1 MEQTKSE
8 ESSVETATEAPS
20 RRRTNRRRTVQPA
33 ATQRK
38 RRRRIV
44 IGTASAAAVVVA
56 WGGYV
61 AYEAT
66 QIKLNLEEAAEF
78 ATQTKDALLAGNS
91 EEAVRSA
98 DDAARYAGRAKDA
111 TDSVSWRI
119 AAAIP
124 GIGGP
129 FDTTR
134 QISDVVQGLASD
146 VLRPAVEAG
155 SALSPDQLLLDGA
168 RIDLTGL
175 RDAAPVLAETA
186 AAADELAVR
195 ASEIDSTFVSQI
207 DGPRQELVGQTTD
220 LSSLLGNV
228 STAAEIAPAM
238 LGADGPRSYFIG
250 FQTNAEARGTGG
262 LLGGFGELHA
272 VDGAVRVDELA
283 SNRELSLAGRQGI
296 DLGPDFERQ
305 YGQSRPTT
313 DFRNSNASSHFPYAA
328 QIWRSLWAQESG
340 TQVDGVIATDPVAL
354 SYVLKVVGPV
364 VMPDGE
370 KVTADNVVELTESTA
385 YTRFGTDN
393 NARKQYL
400 QNIAGKVVERM
411 TGKISQPQALLEALG
426 RAASEGR
433 LAVWS
438 SQPDEQD
445 VLADT
450 PLGHIVPDD
459 DAPYAGVVVN
469 NLGGNKLDYYLQ
481 REIDYTADSCSGDT
495 RATTVKVR
503 LTNTLPPGDYTKYV
517 AGMFDNPMGAPA
529 GTNLTNLSLVATQG
543 AKLGKVTVDGKPAFA
558 FTGAERGHP
567 VFDLQFPIPQGKTV
581 EVVYQLT
588 EPASA
593 KAPVVPVQPLVDAPT
608 LKVDVPACKR

>member
-44 IGTASAAAVVVA
+44 IGTASAAAVAVA

-207 DGPRQELVGQTTD
+207 DGPRQDSWGRPRTCRHCSATYRPRRRSRPRCSAPMGPAAT
-220 LSSLLGNV
+220 SS
-228 STAAEIAPAM
+228 
-238 LGADGPRSYFIG
+238 D
-250 FQTNAEARGTGG
+250 
-262 LLGGFGELHA
+262 
-272 VDGAVRVDELA
+272 
-283 SNRELSLAGRQGI
+283 
-296 DLGPDFERQ
+296 
-305 YGQSRPTT
+305 SRPTP
-313 DFRNSNASSHFPYAA
+313 RLAEP
-328 QIWRSLWAQESG
+328 
-340 TQVDGVIATDPVAL
+340 
-354 SYVLKVVGPV
+354 
-364 VMPDGE
+364 
-370 KVTADNVVELTESTA
+370 ADS
-385 YTRFGTDN
+385 
-393 NARKQYL
+393 
-400 QNIAGKVVERM
+400 
-411 TGKISQPQALLEALG
+411 
-426 RAASEGR
+426 SEGS
-433 LAVWS
+433 A
-438 SQPDEQD
+438 
-445 VLADT
+445 
-450 PLGHIVPDD
+450 
-459 DAPYAGVVVN
+459 N
-469 NLGGNKLDYYLQ
+469 
-481 REIDYTADSCSGDT
+481 CT
-495 RATTVKVR
+495 R
-503 LTNTLPPGDYTKYV
+503 
-517 AGMFDNPMGAPA
+517 
-529 GTNLTNLSLVATQG
+529 
-543 AKLGKVTVDGKPAFA
+543 
-558 FTGAERGHP
+558 
-567 VFDLQFPIPQGKTV
+567 
-581 EVVYQLT
+581 
-588 EPASA
+588 
-593 KAPVVPVQPLVDAPT
+593 
-608 LKVDVPACKR
+608 

>member
-44 IGTASAAAVVVA
+44 IGTASAAAVAVA

-195 ASEIDSTFVSQI
+195 ASEIGSTFVSQI

-593 KAPVVPVQPLVDAPT
+593 KAPVVPVQPLVDAPA
-608 LKVDVPACKR
+608 VSVRVPPC

>member
-44 IGTASAAAVVVA
+44 IGTASAAAVAVA

-124 GIGGP
+124 GIGIAVRSTP
-129 FDTTR
+129 PDRFPTSSR
-134 QISDVVQGLASD
+134 AS
-146 VLRPAVEAG
+146 RRTAQAAVEAG

-250 FQTNAEARGTGG
+250 FQTNAEARGNRRTPRR
-262 LLGGFGELHA
+262 
-272 VDGAVRVDELA
+272 VRRTA
-283 SNRELSLAGRQGI
+283 RGRRRCPRRRTREQPRTVARRAAGHR
-296 DLGPDFERQ
+296 PRSDFERQ

-354 SYVLKVVGPV
+354 SY
-364 VMPDGE
+364 
-370 KVTADNVVELTESTA
+370 
-385 YTRFGTDN
+385 Y
-393 NARKQYL
+393 
-400 QNIAGKVVERM
+400 
-411 TGKISQPQALLEALG
+411 
-426 RAASEGR
+426 
-433 LAVWS
+433 
-438 SQPDEQD
+438 
-445 VLADT
+445 
-450 PLGHIVPDD
+450 
-459 DAPYAGVVVN
+459 
-469 NLGGNKLDYYLQ
+469 
-481 REIDYTADSCSGDT
+481 
-495 RATTVKVR
+495 
-503 LTNTLPPGDYTKYV
+503 
-517 AGMFDNPMGAPA
+517 
-529 GTNLTNLSLVATQG
+529 
-543 AKLGKVTVDGKPAFA
+543 
-558 FTGAERGHP
+558 
-567 VFDLQFPIPQGKTV
+567 
-581 EVVYQLT
+581 
-588 EPASA
+588 
-593 KAPVVPVQPLVDAPT
+593 
-608 LKVDVPACKR
+608 

>member
-44 IGTASAAAVVVA
+44 IGTASAAAVAVA

-313 DFRNSNASSHFPYAA
+313 DFRNSMPVHISRTPRRSGDHCGPRNRNAGRRRHRHRPRRA
-328 QIWRSLWAQESG
+328 QLRTESRRAG
-340 TQVDGVIATDPVAL
+340 RHARRREGDRRQRGGVDGV
-354 SYVLKVVGPV
+354 
-364 VMPDGE
+364 DG
-370 KVTADNVVELTESTA
+370 LHP
-385 YTRFGTDN
+385 FGTDN

-400 QNIAGKVVERM
+400 QNIAGKV
-411 TGKISQPQALLEALG
+411 SNA
-426 RAASEGR
+426 
-433 LAVWS
+433 
-438 SQPDEQD
+438 
-445 VLADT
+445 
-450 PLGHIVPDD
+450 
-459 DAPYAGVVVN
+459 
-469 NLGGNKLDYYLQ
+469 
-481 REIDYTADSCSGDT
+481 
-495 RATTVKVR
+495 
-503 LTNTLPPGDYTKYV
+503 
-517 AGMFDNPMGAPA
+517 
-529 GTNLTNLSLVATQG
+529 
-543 AKLGKVTVDGKPAFA
+543 
-558 FTGAERGHP
+558 
-567 VFDLQFPIPQGKTV
+567 
-581 EVVYQLT
+581 
-588 EPASA
+588 
-593 KAPVVPVQPLVDAPT
+593 
-608 LKVDVPACKR
+608 